1 MVICHHSHKIYD
13 ILSDNY
19 MVPLHQGFFHRP
31 VDLYLL
37 ICSICI
43 TSHVQQNACT
53 VKFTLLNDLW
63 CIHTE

>member
-1 MVICHHSHKIYD
+1 MVICRHSHKIYD
-13 ILSDNY
+13 ILSDNS
-19 MVPLHQGFFHRP
+19 LHQVFFFHPP

-37 ICSICI
+37 ISIICI